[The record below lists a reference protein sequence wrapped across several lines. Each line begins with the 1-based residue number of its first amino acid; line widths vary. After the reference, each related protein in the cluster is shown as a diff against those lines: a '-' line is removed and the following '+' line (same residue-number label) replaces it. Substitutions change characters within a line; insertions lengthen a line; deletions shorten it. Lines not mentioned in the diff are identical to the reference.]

1 MSLRLRKENL
11 RLGEVE
17 IRYKVEM
24 VEFEIGGG

>member
-24 VEFEIGGG
+24 VEFEIGRG

>member
-17 IRYKVEM
+17 NRYKVEM
-24 VEFEIGGG
+24 VEFEIGLG

>member
-24 VEFEIGGG
+24 VEFEIGLG